1 MSWAWWS
8 RILIFNDGIDYGYR
22 AQLEAAYGARLR
34 PMDAWTTAPE
44 AEMVNRIDHEGLLML
59 MFTSGTTGR
68 SKGVMLSEKN
78 YFTACQMY
86 IDGLK
91 SVLDHEERLVPQYLD
106 QTFSHFTL
114 VPMFHLAGFICY
126 FVYGIQ
132 GWTLN
137 LCCDARDLR
146 RDMSL
151 MHSDAMSTPPVL
163 VEMICN
169 EVKRGHA
176 DRLNGLWNLSCSSA
190 ILDPAILSDLV
201 KNGFY
206 INQCYS
212 MTELAGYGLLN
223 VTQEGDHLRALGK
236 PDGFCEVKV
245 DETGEICVRGGC
257 VMLGYYK
264 DPEATAEVIDKDG
277 WFHTG
282 DLARVDEEGYYY
294 MTGRKKNLIILD
306 SGENVSPEELEKLL
320 GPAMP
325 SRSAS
330 SRRWARRS
338 APWSAVR
345 MTAAAGEGFCHRGEP
360 HPALYKRISV
370 VEFSAEP
377 CPATRWASCCAS
389 KIKREKKE
397 QTMVNNVY
405 DLVTRTMEQ
414 EFPGRVAFRWVEDAT
429 GTVKEKTYAEYAQDI
444 RRAAAW
450 FARNI
455 PEVEGKRVV
464 LLSRNCYEYGVN
476 TFGAVLAGAVLVTMN
491 QKKTWDELSW
501 ELELAEPAL
510 ILNDGVDYGCRDQL
524 EAAYGERLRPM
535 DVWKDTAPGGLE
547 KKIDPN
553 ALMVMLFTS
562 GTTGRSK
569 AVMLAER
576 NFFTVMQMH
585 VAMGDH
591 LLDFKHRQL
600 PEDKNDALSNFAIL
614 PLFHLGT
621 FICLFS
627 WPFKGW
633 ALNLCSD
640 LRNFYRDLGLMHS
653 DSIAV
658 APVLMESIYKDV
670 KRGRADKLNGL
681 WNPCGSSAMFD
692 SEMLLGLVEN
702 GMYITQ
708 CYGMTETCG
717 DGLVNYAQAE
727 PHIRALGKP
736 DGHCE
741 YKLDET
747 GEICIRGGCVMLG
760 YYKDPEATAEI
771 IDKDGWLH
779 TGDLAREDEDGY
791 YYMVGRKKN
800 LIILG
805 TGENVS
811 PEELERK
818 LNACPEVQEC
828 VVKEMGKRSAR

>member
-1 MSWAWWS
+1 
-8 RILIFNDGIDYGYR
+8 
-22 AQLEAAYGARLR
+22 
-34 PMDAWTTAPE
+34 
-44 AEMVNRIDHEGLLML
+44 
-59 MFTSGTTGR
+59 
-68 SKGVMLSEKN
+68 
-78 YFTACQMY
+78 
-86 IDGLK
+86 
-91 SVLDHEERLVPQYLD
+91 
-106 QTFSHFTL
+106 
-114 VPMFHLAGFICY
+114 
-126 FVYGIQ
+126 
-132 GWTLN
+132 
-137 LCCDARDLR
+137 
-146 RDMSL
+146 
-151 MHSDAMSTPPVL
+151 
-163 VEMICN
+163 
-169 EVKRGHA
+169 
-176 DRLNGLWNLSCSSA
+176 
-190 ILDPAILSDLV
+190 
-201 KNGFY
+201 
-206 INQCYS
+206 
-212 MTELAGYGLLN
+212 
-223 VTQEGDHLRALGK
+223 
-236 PDGFCEVKV
+236 
-245 DETGEICVRGGC
+245 
-257 VMLGYYK
+257 
-264 DPEATAEVIDKDG
+264 
-277 WFHTG
+277 
-282 DLARVDEEGYYY
+282 
-294 MTGRKKNLIILD
+294 
-306 SGENVSPEELEKLL
+306 
-320 GPAMP
+320 
-325 SRSAS
+325 
-330 SRRWARRS
+330 
-338 APWSAVR
+338 
-345 MTAAAGEGFCHRGEP
+345 
-360 HPALYKRISV
+360 
-370 VEFSAEP
+370 
-377 CPATRWASCCAS
+377 
-389 KIKREKKE
+389 
-397 QTMVNNVY
+397 MVNNVY
-405 DLVTRTMEQ
+405 DLVTQTMEQ

-510 ILNDGVDYGCRDQL
+510 ILNDGVDYGCREQL

-600 PEDKNDALSNFAIL
+600 PEDKNDVLSNFAIL

-692 SEMLLGLVEN
+692 SELLLGLVEN

-791 YYMVGRKKN
+791 YWYVSRNDDVIKSSGYRVGPFEVESV
-800 LIILG
+800 LMMHPSVLECAV
-805 TGENVS
+805 TGVPDPIRGQLVKATIVLARGYTASDELA
-811 PEELERK
+811 EELKEF
-818 LNACPEVQEC
+818 
-828 VVKEMGKRSAR
+828 VKHNTAPYKYPRSIEFVETLPKTISGKIMRAEIRRRDLQKYKK